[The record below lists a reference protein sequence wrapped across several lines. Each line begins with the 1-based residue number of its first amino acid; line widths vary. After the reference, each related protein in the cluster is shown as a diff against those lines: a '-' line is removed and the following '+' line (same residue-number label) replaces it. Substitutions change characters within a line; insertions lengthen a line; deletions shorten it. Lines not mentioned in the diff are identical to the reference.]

1 MYVYIW
7 IIYMYSIYIC
17 GFVTFEKNYRK
28 TPIKREQSWL
38 PPPRPRVCVCMCVFP
53 LSILFT

>member
-1 MYVYIW
+1 
-7 IIYMYSIYIC
+7 MYSIYIC